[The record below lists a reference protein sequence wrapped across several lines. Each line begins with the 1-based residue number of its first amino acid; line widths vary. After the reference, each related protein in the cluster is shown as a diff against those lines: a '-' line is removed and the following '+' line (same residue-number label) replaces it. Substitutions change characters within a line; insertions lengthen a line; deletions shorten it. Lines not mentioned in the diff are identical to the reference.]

1 MEKQADV
8 NMTFESFVALYE
20 RDIKPKLKLNT
31 WLTKE
36 SIIKKKIL
44 PYFAKRKLSEITAKD
59 IMRWQNEIREMRDCH
74 GKPLSKTYLKTVHNQ
89 LSAIFNHAAR
99 FYGLNL
105 NPARQAGNMG
115 AEERKEMLFWTREEY
130 TKFSE
135 AMMDKPLSFYAF
147 EVLYW
152 CGIREG
158 ELLALTPADFDFEKR
173 TLTINKSY
181 QRLNKQDVI
190 TTPKTPKSNRVIQMP
205 QFLCDE
211 LQDYLKQLYG
221 VEPDS
226 RMFPI
231 SKSYLHREMNRG
243 CKQTGVKRIR
253 IHDLRHMA
261 RGDGIHRTNARN
273 MRLTAAKISNAQQHN
288 EREKE
293 SYVNQDIVPE
303 RTHLNVHFKKPTAGY
318 AEMFEQLKK
327 DGIIST
333 RGLKEDAVLYGEL
346 VFDVNTA
353 YFHNHGG
360 YDFAKQFYT
369 DAYKSAIESVGG
381 EQYILSAVMHADERN
396 RAMSDAL
403 GQDVYHYHLHVV
415 YIPIVEKQILW
426 SKRCKDKSLVGT
438 VKETIQQVSMSK
450 KWDSKPALDEH
461 GKPLLNANGK
471 TVLRKSYSVLQDDFF
486 AAMRKAGYDDVERGE
501 RGSSEEHLTVTQFK
515 VQQEQARLAE
525 FTEQNRQQE
534 KQAATL
540 GSKIE
545 KIQNQRVDVR
555 SIEKIVATSIPFSSK
570 VAVERED
577 FDRLST
583 LAKKYVT
590 AEKKESK
597 LQKALDAA
605 SKLIAKLK
613 AEIDSLKQEI
623 SDYKSVH
630 RKLRAAELERENTEL
645 RGKVRSYEDVIQRN
659 NLWRFFHP
667 HREKAVTRDEAR

>member
-1 MEKQADV
+1 MPAYMNGKTGAWYVQCYYSDIDGNRKHKVKRGFATKGEALAWETEFLACADGS
-8 NMTFESFVALYE
+8 MSMPFEAFVKRYSE
-20 RDIKPKLKLNT
+20 DVRPRLKLNT

-231 SKSYLHREMNRG
+231 SKSYLHREMDRG

-253 IHDLRHMA
+253 IHDLRHPYVK
-261 RGDGIHRTNARN
+261 HTTKKYNSEKQKTQTTN
-273 MRLTAAKISNAQQHN
+273 
-288 EREKE
+288 
-293 SYVNQDIVPE
+293 
-303 RTHLNVHFKKPTAGY
+303 
-318 AEMFEQLKK
+318 
-327 DGIIST
+327 
-333 RGLKEDAVLYGEL
+333 
-346 VFDVNTA
+346 
-353 YFHNHGG
+353 
-360 YDFAKQFYT
+360 
-369 DAYKSAIESVGG
+369 
-381 EQYILSAVMHADERN
+381 LSA
-396 RAMSDAL
+396 
-403 GQDVYHYHLHVV
+403 
-415 YIPIVEKQILW
+415 
-426 SKRCKDKSLVGT
+426 
-438 VKETIQQVSMSK
+438 
-450 KWDSKPALDEH
+450 
-461 GKPLLNANGK
+461 
-471 TVLRKSYSVLQDDFF
+471 
-486 AAMRKAGYDDVERGE
+486 
-501 RGSSEEHLTVTQFK
+501 
-515 VQQEQARLAE
+515 
-525 FTEQNRQQE
+525 
-534 KQAATL
+534 
-540 GSKIE
+540 
-545 KIQNQRVDVR
+545 
-555 SIEKIVATSIPFSSK
+555 
-570 VAVERED
+570 
-577 FDRLST
+577 
-583 LAKKYVT
+583 
-590 AEKKESK
+590 
-597 LQKALDAA
+597 
-605 SKLIAKLK
+605 
-613 AEIDSLKQEI
+613 DSLGFLFLLFI
-623 SDYKSVH
+623 
-630 RKLRAAELERENTEL
+630 LRLC
-645 RGKVRSYEDVIQRN
+645 
-659 NLWRFFHP
+659 P
-667 HREKAVTRDEAR
+667 